1 MILIAIVVAEVLFWI
16 LLLSGLLTRYALKAP
31 RIGAALLIATPIVDL
46 VLLALTY
53 IDLSSGKS
61 SNFIH
66 GLSALYIGYSIAL
79 GPTIIRALDVRF
91 ARRFGTH
98 ENNTNGPNNRTAES
112 AMTTWKRACWAS
124 LISVVL
130 LTVGIAITSLQGAFW
145 LIYWIIVA
153 LFIVVLWWFIGPHRE
168 KKKKRGKSMKTD
180 KLQNASTS
188 EESSPRQPADE

>member
-1 MILIAIVVAEVLFWI
+1 MLLIAIVVAEVLFWI
-16 LLLSGLLTRYALKAP
+16 LLLAGLLTRYALKAP

-79 GPTIIRALDVRF
+79 GPTIIRALDMRF

-98 ENNTNGPNNRTAES
+98 ENSTNGPDNHTAES
-112 AMTTWKRACWAS
+112 AIATWKRACWAS

-130 LTVGIAITSLQGAFW
+130 LTIGIAITSLQGAFW

-153 LFIVVLWWFIGPHRE
+153 IFIVVLWWFIGPYRE
-168 KKKKRGKSMKTD
+168 KKKKRGKSMKTA

-188 EESSPRQPADE
+188 EESSPRQPVDE